1 MPGRETRRRVLVA
14 DDEKLI
20 ADTLAQILNSNGFV
34 AEAAYSGEQAVE
46 KASLLHPDLLIADVF
61 MGGMNGVESAVLIQ
75 KILPQC
81 EVILCSGQIA
91 SEELVHNARLQGYQF
106 VLLLKPVHPQVL
118 LDRLNWMGRADGA
131 A

>member
-1 MPGRETRRRVLVA
+1 MPGRERRRCVLVV

-20 ADTLAQILNSNGFV
+20 ADTLAKILNSNGFV

-46 KASLLHPDLLIADVF
+46 KASFLHPDLLIADVI
-61 MGGMNGVESAVLIQ
+61 MGGMNGVESALII
-75 KILPQC
+75 KKFLPQC

-91 SEELVHNARLQGYQF
+91 SEELMYKAREQGYHF
-106 VLLLKPVHPQVL
+106 DLLLKPVHPQFL
-118 LDRLNWMGRADGA
+118 LDRLNWIWGADGA

>member
-1 MPGRETRRRVLVA
+1 MPGRERRRRVLVA
-14 DDEKLI
+14 DDEILI

-46 KASLLHPDLLIADVF
+46 KAPFLRPDILIADVF
-61 MGGMNGVESAVLIQ
+61 MGGMNGVESAVTI
-75 KILPQC
+75 KKFLPQC

-91 SEELVHNARLQGYQF
+91 SEDLVHKARERGYKF
-106 VLLLKPVHPQVL
+106 DLLLKPVHPQIL
-118 LDRLNWMGRADGA
+118 LDRLNGMWRADGA